1 MHVRGGW
8 SLVSLFGVS
17 AIGYLDTT
25 LVASL
30 LASLIFFSL
39 FFVSDGMW
47 QQCDLYSVFHEDS
60 FVLKLVIALGY
71 FIGVYELLY
80 LSTEKFMSCPDLSP
94 TALNVNRLDISH
106 DVLPCKID
114 LVSSNHDFR
123 STFLALSSFPLRFS
137 QLGRRFNPKGSIFH
151 RISFWVFFT
160 FNYMAPTPSSKSNH
174 TTQVK
179 TPQSKHRLNF
189 NGFKA
194 PPPPSTHPSPNP
206 NSIANK
212 ESPPE
217 HPIEVIARI
226 RDYPDRKDKPLSVL
240 QTSSNSSS
248 IRVRA
253 DFGYRD
259 FTLDGV
265 SVSEEEDLD
274 VFYKKFVESRINGV
288 KLGDKCTIMMYGP
301 TGSGKSHTM
310 FGCSKQAGIVYRSL
324 RDILGDGD
332 ADGDGDS
339 KGDHL
344 GLGTF
349 VQVSVLEIYNEEI
362 YDLLSTNGGGGGG
375 GFGFGWPKGSA
386 SKVKLEVMGKKAKNA
401 TYISGNEAGKI
412 SKEIQKV
419 EKRRIVKSTLCND
432 RSSRSHCMV
441 ILDVPTVGGRLM
453 LVDMAG
459 SENIEQAGQT
469 GFEAKMQTAKINQ
482 GNTALKRVVE
492 SIANGDSHVPFR
504 DSKLTML
511 LQDSFEDDKS
521 KILMILCASPDPKEI
536 HKTIST
542 LEYGA
547 KAKCI
552 VRGPHTPVKDDDSS
566 SAVILGSRIAAMDE
580 FILKLQMENKQ
591 REKERNEAHKKLL
604 KKEEEISALQAKL
617 DMAESKGTPANEE
630 EINLKVNERTQ
641 LLRQELEK
649 KLEECQRMTNE
660 FVELE
665 RKRMEERILQQQE
678 EVETLRKRLEEIE
691 LQLCCSKHGCGEENE
706 SKDMESN
713 GFMRRLLRVYKSE
726 EDPGMVKSMDL
737 DMDDQEPLARE
748 VNIVGG
754 VMCRADYNVKQ
765 DFSNQP
771 CPNTLMGVQEDAHV
785 FAPNF
790 GQRACLSTVYE
801 EEGEGEQD
809 HEEKGEDEEVEKEV
823 IEEKRVCSIDKPN
836 AAVSLAT
843 LNSNRSPKRED
854 NCFKVNSEDNSSRLL
869 RIQNIFTLCGNQR
882 ELSQHIG
889 TPIPT
894 KKRSDETFD
903 LSFSTAKTSEK
914 DSVFKISNKEN
925 LEPHHIVGN

>member
-1 MHVRGGW
+1 MTGLAKGKNRNPKVREFHHLHVKNINITYIDVGDRNGYILVENFQN
-8 SLVSLFGVS
+8 SCFVSLSIISF
-17 AIGYLDTT
+17 
-25 LVASL
+25 
-30 LASLIFFSL
+30 L
-39 FFVSDGMW
+39 FFTRKNS
-47 QQCDLYSVFHEDS
+47 
-60 FVLKLVIALGY
+60 KLI
-71 FIGVYELLY
+71 
-80 LSTEKFMSCPDLSP
+80 SC
-94 TALNVNRLDISH
+94 TFFLNWVVD
-106 DVLPCKID
+106 
-114 LVSSNHDFR
+114 
-123 STFLALSSFPLRFS
+123 
-137 QLGRRFNPKGSIFH
+137 FNPKRFNLNLTSL
-151 RISFWVFFT
+151 WVSPNSGFPKF
-160 FNYMAPTPSSKSNH
+160 MAPTPSFKPNH
-174 TTQVK
+174 SSQSK
-179 TPQSKHRLNF
+179 TPQSKQRLNF
-189 NGFKA
+189 NGIKSA
-194 PPPPSTHPSPNP
+194 PQTPNP
-206 NSIANK
+206 NSVA
-212 ESPPE
+212 PAE

-226 RDYPDRKDKPLSVL
+226 RDYPDKKEKPLSSIL
-240 QTSSNSSS
+240 QASSNSSC

-310 FGCSKQAGIVYRSL
+310 FGSSKQAGIVYRSL

-332 ADGDGDS
+332 GGEDH
-339 KGDHL
+339 HL

-349 VQVSVLEIYNEEI
+349 VQVTVLEIYNEEI

-375 GFGFGWPKGSA
+375 GFGFGWPKGSSA

-552 VRGPHTPVKDDDSS
+552 VRGPHTPVKDDES

-591 REKERNEAHKKLL
+591 REKERNEAHKKLS
-604 KKEEEISALQAKL
+604 KKEEEITALRAKL
-617 DMAESKGTPANEE
+617 DMVEGKGTTPTSEE
-630 EINLKVNERTQ
+630 EINLKVNERTR

-691 LQLCCSKHGCGEENE
+691 SQLCCSRLGCGSEEND
-706 SKDMESN
+706 SKDMESS
-713 GFMRRLLRVYKSE
+713 GFARRLLRIYKSE

-737 DMDDQEPLARE
+737 DMDDQEPLGRE
-748 VNIVGG
+748 VSIVGG
-754 VMCRADYNVKQ
+754 VVCKSDYNAKQ
-765 DFSNQP
+765 NFSFSNQQ
-771 CPNTLMGVQEDAHV
+771 CPNTLNGVQEDAANV

-790 GQRACLSTVYE
+790 GQRVCLSTVYE

-809 HEEKGEDEEVEKEV
+809 HEDKGDEDEEVEKEV
-823 IEEKRVCSIDKPN
+823 IEEKRVCTVDKPS
-836 AAVSLAT
+836 AAGSFETSKVSKT
-843 LNSNRSPKRED
+843 SPKKED
-854 NCFKVNSEDNSSRLL
+854 YCFKASSVDDKDGESNRLL

-894 KKRSDETFD
+894 KKRSDEAFD
-903 LSFSTAKTSEK
+903 KFSPAKTNGK
-914 DSVFKISNKEN
+914 DSVFKVSNKEN
-925 LEPHHIVGN
+925 LEPQNVVGN